1 MSSVPRWFLIASSLL
16 ALNLVLVF
24 TSAVWRHAGAD
35 EPPFQST
42 TTKHASDAAEG
53 QQGEASELSAQA
65 AADPLPAAP
74 QDSENPLT
82 DATGPLDALPIP
94 DQLPRS
100 AMPTDPQSLAS
111 DPVFSELRRLFSE
124 QSSASDNEPTLDP
137 PLQFSPAKMPANQ
150 DGMALAER
158 LKTVELLCTAARRIA
173 TEAAE
178 MTQAGEAQSAQAML
192 QMAQQLRDMSAQLL
206 SSSW

>member
-24 TSAVWRHAGAD
+24 TSAVWRHAVAD
-35 EPPFQST
+35 EPQSQST

-53 QQGEASELSAQA
+53 QPDAASELSTQA
-65 AADPLPAAP
+65 AADTITAA
-74 QDSENPLT
+74 QDSSNPLT
-82 DATGPLDALPIP
+82 DATEPLDALPIP

-124 QSSASDNEPTLDP
+124 QSSASVNEPTLDAS
-137 PLQFSPAKMPANQ
+137 LQFSPAKMPAHQ
-150 DGMALAER
+150 DCIALAER
-158 LKTVELLCTAARRIA
+158 LKTVELICKAARRIA

-206 SSSW
+206 TSSR